1 MTAAEI
7 IDEIKEF
14 GSEENR
20 KGMARFGINA
30 EKALG
35 IKIPVLRAYAKEL
48 KKQHQLALQL
58 WETGIHEARLLA
70 IFIADPKQ
78 TTEAQMEGWLRDFN
92 SWDICDQACMNL
104 FDRTPIAYQK
114 ALEWARREPEFE
126 KRAGFALM
134 ASLAL
139 HDKKAPNQGLLPFLT
154 EIEQQAH
161 DPRNF
166 VKKAVNWALR
176 QIGKRNHE
184 LNAAAIETARRIAL
198 QNSKAARWIAAD
210 ALRELQ
216 NEKQLARLK

>member
-7 IDEIKEF
+7 IDELKEF

-176 QIGKRNHE
+176 QIGKRNLG

>member
-7 IDEIKEF
+7 IDELKEF

-114 ALEWARREPEFE
+114 ALEWARREAELE

-139 HDKKAPNQGLLPFLT
+139 HDKKLPTKGYCHF
-154 EIEQQAH
+154 
-161 DPRNF
+161 
-166 VKKAVNWALR
+166 
-176 QIGKRNHE
+176 
-184 LNAAAIETARRIAL
+184 
-198 QNSKAARWIAAD
+198 
-210 ALRELQ
+210 
-216 NEKQLARLK
+216 